1 LTKYEKLFQL
11 LKENNGYLFTS
22 QVIESDI
29 SKTYLAR
36 FVKEN
41 NLEKVAH
48 GVYVEAGVWPDELYI
63 LQLKNPKIVF
73 SGETALYLNL
83 LVDREYNEVCVT
95 VPTGHNGS
103 RLRERGVQVHE
114 EKEEIF
120 ELGVIEV
127 ETNFGHKVRTYNEE
141 RCICDLVTNRGKIEV
156 QQFQTAMKG
165 YMGRREKDLS
175 RLMAYAEK
183 MKIRDE
189 VMKYVEVLV

>member
-1 LTKYEKLFQL
+1 MTKYEKLKKL

-22 QVIESDI
+22 QVVDADI

-48 GVYVEAGVWPDELYI
+48 GVYVAEDTWPDELYI
-63 LQLKNPKIVF
+63 LQLRNPKIVY
-73 SGETALYLNL
+73 SGETALYLHL
-83 LVDREYNEVCVT
+83 LIDREYSDISVT
-95 VPTGHNGS
+95 VPSGHNSS
-103 RLRERGVQVHE
+103 RLRERGVQVHQ
-114 EKEEIF
+114 EKKELF

-127 ETNFGHKVRTYNEE
+127 ETNFGHKVRTYDKE
-141 RCICDLVTNRGKIEV
+141 RCICDLILNRGKIEV
-156 QQFQTAMKG
+156 QHFQTALKEYMKWKD
-165 YMGRREKDLS
+165 KDLS

-183 MKIRDE
+183 LKIRDE